1 MAQAAASQRFRPQT
15 PTRESLP
22 VSKSLPPRSMP
33 QNIIPP
39 SSYKQGHLN
48 LDTFSPVN
56 QNGSFEFDRV
66 LKSGKVHRRV
76 KKKGAWKPSWKPAYL
91 VLRPNLLSIYKN
103 ADETALH
110 ASITL
115 SDVTAVA
122 KVKKT
127 HTNHVFG
134 LFSPAKNYHFQG
146 LSERDTADWIE
157 RIGTEARVNLQED
170 LPLPSPSFHH
180 DQRDQG
186 YDSSSEGDELQRP
199 GSPEAPQHDISNSKA
214 RSRAG
219 TNQRRTSHLNEYS
232 GNEMMTSHSDFSD
245 ALPSSLPKS
254 SHAAAPKPWN
264 LTPIASRD
272 TSGANLRPALGTRN
286 FSQMS
291 DINNPSSQADPER
304 VIRQGWLQVLK
315 TSGGIRQWKT
325 LWTVLR
331 PKNLSFYKDDREYSA
346 VKIVSM
352 SSVINAAEID
362 PISRTKKFCFQ
373 VIVEDKTFRLAAE
386 DEETLDRWVG
396 ALKSVLARRDARREE
411 IRIADGVNMMTLK

>member
-1 MAQAAASQRFRPQT
+1 MAQAVVQRLRPQT
-15 PTRESLP
+15 PTREILAGSRGFQP
-22 VSKSLPPRSMP
+22 TSAP
-33 QNIIPP
+33 QTIVPP
-39 SSYKQGHLN
+39 SSFKQGHLN

-66 LKSGKVHRRV
+66 LKSGKVNRRV

-91 VLRPNLLSIYKN
+91 VLRPNLLSIYGN
-103 ADETALH
+103 ADETGLY

-157 RIGTEARVNLQED
+157 RIGTEARID
-170 LPLPSPSFHH
+170 LPDNFPLPSPRFAS
-180 DQRDQG
+180 DYQDQG
-186 YDSSSEGDELQRP
+186 YDSSSEGDELQPP
-199 GSPEAPQHDISNSKA
+199 GSPEAPQFNLSNLKA
-214 RSRAG
+214 RSRAS
-219 TNQRRTSHLNEYS
+219 TAQRRASHLNEYS

-254 SHAAAPKPWN
+254 SQASVPKQWG

-272 TSGANLRPALGTRN
+272 VSGANLRPALGTRN
-286 FSQMS
+286 LSQMS
-291 DINNPSSQADPER
+291 DINSPPSQADLER
-304 VIRQGWLQVLK
+304 VIRQGWLHVLK

-396 ALKSVLARRDARREE
+396 ALKSVLARRDARRDE
-411 IRIADGVNMMTLK
+411 IRIAEGVSMMNLK

>member
-1 MAQAAASQRFRPQT
+1 M
-15 PTRESLP
+15 
-22 VSKSLPPRSMP
+22 
-33 QNIIPP
+33 
-39 SSYKQGHLN
+39 
-48 LDTFSPVN
+48 
-56 QNGSFEFDRV
+56 
-66 LKSGKVHRRV
+66 KSGKVHRRV

-91 VLRPNLLSIYKN
+91 VLRPNLLSIYTN

-157 RIGTEARVNLQED
+157 RIGTEARVDLQDD
-170 LPLPSPSFHH
+170 LPLPSPRFPNDH
-180 DQRDQG
+180 RDQG
-186 YDSSSEGDELQRP
+186 YDSSSEGDELQPP
-199 GSPEAPQHDISNSKA
+199 GSPEAPQFPVSNSKA
-214 RSRAG
+214 RSRAS
-219 TNQRRTSHLNEYS
+219 TAQRRTSHLNEYS
-232 GNEMMTSHSDFSD
+232 GNEMLTSHSDFSD

-254 SHAAAPKPWN
+254 SHGSVPKPWN
-264 LTPIASRD
+264 LTPITSRD
-272 TSGANLRPALGTRN
+272 VSGANLHPVLGARN
-286 FSQMS
+286 LSQMS
-291 DINNPSSQADPER
+291 DINTPSSPVDPER
-304 VIRQGWLQVLK
+304 VIRQGWLNVLK
-315 TSGGIRQWKT
+315 TSGGLRQWKT
-325 LWTVLR
+325 LWVVLR

-373 VIVEDKTFRLAAE
+373 VIVEEKTFRLAAE
-386 DEETLDRWVG
+386 DEETLDKWVG

-411 IRIADGVNMMTLK
+411 VRIAESVSTMNLK

>member
-1 MAQAAASQRFRPQT
+1 M
-15 PTRESLP
+15 
-22 VSKSLPPRSMP
+22 
-33 QNIIPP
+33 
-39 SSYKQGHLN
+39 
-48 LDTFSPVN
+48 
-56 QNGSFEFDRV
+56 
-66 LKSGKVHRRV
+66 
-76 KKKGAWKPSWKPAYL
+76 
-91 VLRPNLLSIYKN
+91 N

-157 RIGTEARVNLQED
+157 RIGTEARVDLQED
-170 LPLPSPSFHH
+170 FPLPSPELAN
-180 DQRDQG
+180 DYRDQG
-186 YDSSSEGDELQRP
+186 YESSSEGDELQPP
-199 GSPEAPQHDISNSKA
+199 GSPEAPQFNLSNSKA
-214 RSRAG
+214 RSRAS
-219 TNQRRTSHLNEYS
+219 TAQRRTSHLNEYS

-254 SHAAAPKPWN
+254 SHASVPKPWN

-272 TSGANLRPALGTRN
+272 VSGANLRPALGTRN

-291 DINNPSSQADPER
+291 DINSPSSQADPER
-304 VIRQGWLQVLK
+304 VIRQGWLHVLK

-411 IRIADGVNMMTLK
+411 IRIAEGVSTMILK

>member
-1 MAQAAASQRFRPQT
+1 MAQAATHRFRPQT
-15 PTRESLP
+15 PTREILAGT
-22 VSKSLPPRSMP
+22 KALPPTSAP
-33 QNIIPP
+33 QAIVPP
-39 SSYKQGHLN
+39 TSFKQGHLN

-66 LKSGKVHRRV
+66 LKSGKVNRRV

-91 VLRPNLLSIYKN
+91 VLRPNLLSMYGN
-103 ADETALH
+103 ADETGLH

-127 HTNHVFG
+127 HTDHVFG

-157 RIGTEARVNLQED
+157 RIGTEARVDLQD
-170 LPLPSPSFHH
+170 DFPLPSPRFAN
-180 DQRDQG
+180 DYRDQG
-186 YDSSSEGDELQRP
+186 YESSSEGDELPPP
-199 GSPEAPQHDISNSKA
+199 GSPEAPAFNLSNSKA
-214 RSRAG
+214 RSRAS
-219 TNQRRTSHLNEYS
+219 TAQRRTSHLVEYS

-245 ALPSSLPKS
+245 AMPSSLPKS
-254 SHAAAPKPWN
+254 SHATVPRPWN

-272 TSGANLRPALGTRN
+272 VSGANLRPGLGTRN
-286 FSQMS
+286 LSQMS
-291 DINNPSSQADPER
+291 DINSPNSQADPER
-304 VIRQGWLQVLK
+304 VIRQGWLHVLK

-396 ALKSVLARRDARREE
+396 ALKSVLARRDARRDE
-411 IRIADGVNMMTLK
+411 IRIAEGVNVMNLK